1 MYKLC
6 IFPLCFIMIACNS
19 KEETKTVDNNY
30 SLNNLLSEFKNM
42 NIGQDYT
49 NLEKEGLVKQVDDT
63 EIIDNCLYAE
73 TKDEN
78 IDYLVFDNKISTASY
93 QKSEFIGIPAADLKS
108 KIKDLS
114 LVKSAYDDNT
124 YYLQHQFDNN
134 NGVKFYIVEN
144 KVAEVTYGTLDKLKY
159 QEGCS

>member
-6 IFPLCFIMIACNS
+6 IFPLFFILIACNV
-19 KEETKTVDNNY
+19 KEETKIVDNNFL
-30 SLNNLLSEFKNM
+30 LNSLLSEFKNM
-42 NIGQDYT
+42 DIGEDYIK
-49 NLEKEGLVKQVDDT
+49 LEKEGLVKQVDDT

-73 TKDEN
+73 NKDEN
-78 IDYLVFDNKISTASY
+78 ISYLVFDNKLSTASY
-93 QKSEFIGIPAADLKS
+93 QKSAFKGLSVEDLKS
-108 KIKDLS
+108 KVKDLI
-114 LVKSAYDDNT
+114 LVKSAYDENT

-144 KVAEVTYGTLDKLKY
+144 RVAEVTYGTLDKLKY

>member
-1 MYKLC
+1 
-6 IFPLCFIMIACNS
+6 MIACNA
-19 KEETKTVDNNY
+19 KEGTKTVDNNY

-49 NLEKEGLVKQVDDT
+49 KLAKEGLVKQVDDT
-63 EIIDNCLYAE
+63 EIVDNCLYAE

-78 IDYLVFDNKISTASY
+78 ISYLVFDNKLSTASY
-93 QKSEFIGIPAADLKS
+93 QKSEFMGLPVADLKS
-108 KIKDLS
+108 KVKDLS

-124 YYLQHQFDNN
+124 YYLQRQLDSN

-144 KVAEVTYGTLDKLKY
+144 KVTEVTYGTLDKLKY